1 MKAVGGEGW
10 NKGNGEVNDA
20 TGREMKSKSG
30 SCMESVGDEVEG
42 WVSSFGCIEG
52 VMDRYTS
59 IDNSRKRLDNDY
71 VGEWIDKNVI
81 NEKEDA
87 SKKVKK

>member
-1 MKAVGGEGW
+1 
-10 NKGNGEVNDA
+10 
-20 TGREMKSKSG
+20 
-30 SCMESVGDEVEG
+30 
-42 WVSSFGCIEG
+42 
-52 VMDRYTS
+52 MDRYTS